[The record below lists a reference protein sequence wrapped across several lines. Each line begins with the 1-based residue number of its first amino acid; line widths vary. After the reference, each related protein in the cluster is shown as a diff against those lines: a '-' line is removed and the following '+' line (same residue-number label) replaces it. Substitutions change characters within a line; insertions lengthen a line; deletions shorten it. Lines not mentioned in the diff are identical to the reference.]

1 MSARLLAAATAA
13 TLAMC
18 GGAATQAYPSR
29 PITMIVPYAAGGVSD
44 ALARILTARMKESL
58 GQPIVIEN
66 VSGAL
71 GNIATGRAARA
82 TPDGYTVM
90 LGNLET
96 HVLNAATQALP
107 YNVVSDFDP
116 IALVG
121 SYPYLI
127 VSKNAVPAKGLKE
140 FTAWLKANADKVTQG
155 TVGIVQ
161 TLCGITLQDMLGVRW
176 QLVPYRGGN
185 QAIQDMLSGQFD
197 LMCTASGSFLPLVR
211 NQQIR
216 AYAVTAKD
224 RLGAAPDIPTVDEA
238 GILGMYMAVW
248 NALFAPKGT
257 PPAVIA
263 KLNSAAMEALADPA
277 IRQRIII
284 EMGLDIPPREQQTPE
299 ALAALQ
305 KADIDKWWPVVKASN
320 LKTD

>member
-1 MSARLLAAATAA
+1 
-13 TLAMC
+13 
-18 GGAATQAYPSR
+18 
-29 PITMIVPYAAGGVSD
+29 
-44 ALARILTARMKESL
+44 MKESL

-305 KADIDKWWPVVKASN
+305 KADIDKWWPMVKASN